1 MESRKGKSGMLHQ
14 ILPPRLEDAGLEDPS
29 LPPDSIHQAFLKA
42 AAAVSSGAASIFNHH
57 HDNDDCGCVNDPWP
71 TANDAADMF
80 GGIHAVN
87 EAPPGPCTVDRGLE
101 AFTDAVRVIGGEG
114 FRDGGVQDV
123 LVQGEAKLG
132 EEDVR
137 PCVDDLRG
145 LDIKVG
151 KKGRNVGEED
161 DEKNKKPT
169 LVEGFV

>member
-14 ILPPRLEDAGLEDPS
+14 ILPPRLEDAGLEDPA

-42 AAAVSSGAASIFNHH
+42 AAAASIFHHH

-71 TANDAADMF
+71 TAN
-80 GGIHAVN
+80 HR
-87 EAPPGPCTVDRGLE
+87 PCTVDRGFE
-101 AFTDAVRVIGGEG
+101 VFTDAVRVIGGEGFRDGGEG

-169 LVEGFV
+169 LVEGFA